1 MRIFRVEPDDVDG
14 LPKIPSQPIGYDDAR
29 ELLKKMGGLDSPK
42 SWKGGMDDIEYKVT
56 LLFISSR
63 LKQCVLNN
71 GTRKMLS
78 NTTSL
83 IISYLLSRL
92 VA

>member
-1 MRIFRVEPDDVDG
+1 MDG

-29 ELLKKMGGLDSPK
+29 ELLKKMGGLDSPE

-63 LKQCVLNN
+63 LKQCVLKYN